1 MVSDYDGLTVA
12 ELKGLLR
19 DRGLPV
25 SGAKAI
31 LVDRLEA
38 SDARDM
44 PKNNQPSPA
53 KEHVPSPSTVEG
65 KKARV
70 RFKCRACGVLLAVPG
85 DHTGMVECPAC
96 RTQQSVETSNA
107 SGGVYPFGLT
117 RNQWSVAVSLSGV
130 VIGLLAIVV
139 FVNAFSYEVMCP
151 EENRIEV
158 VQDGETYPGCSGGTW
173 GPTLNRMFL
182 SCCLMVPLAASL
194 TQSGLALRKPR
205 VEFQHAHPMAHASSS
220 TPAAT
225 SASDEQFADSSSAE
239 LLQIIAKWFGLGLT
253 AASTLVALVGAALV
267 VLVLYLVFTY

>member
-1 MVSDYDGLTVA
+1 MASDYDGLTVA

-19 DRGLPV
+19 NRGLPV

-53 KEHVPSPSTVEG
+53 KEHVPSPYTVEG

-96 RTQQSVETSNA
+96 RTRQSVETRNA
-107 SGGVYPFGLT
+107 SGGAYPFGLT

-205 VEFQHAHPMAHASSS
+205 VEFQHAHPMARASSS

>member
-1 MVSDYDGLTVA
+1 MASDYDGLTVA
-12 ELKGLLR
+12 ELKELLR
-19 DRGLPV
+19 DRDLPV

-31 LVDRLEA
+31 LVERLEA
-38 SDARDM
+38 SDAWAL
-44 PKNNQPSPA
+44 PANNQPSPA
-53 KEHVPSPSTVEG
+53 QEHHSSPSTVG
-65 KKARV
+65 VKKEKV
-70 RFKCRACGVLLAVPG
+70 RFKCRACGVLLAVPA

-96 RTQQSVETSNA
+96 KTQQPVGTSNA
-107 SGGVYPFGLT
+107 SEGVYPFGLT

-158 VQDGETYPGCSGGTW
+158 SQDGATYQGCSGGTW
-173 GPTLNRMFL
+173 GPTLNRMFV
-182 SCCLMVPLAASL
+182 SCCLMVPIAASL

-205 VEFQHAHPMAHASSS
+205 VEFQHAHPMARASSS
-220 TPAAT
+220 NPAAT

>member
-1 MVSDYDGLTVA
+1 MLGTCRTTNLH
-12 ELKGLLR
+12 
-19 DRGLPV
+19 P
-25 SGAKAI
+25 
-31 LVDRLEA
+31 
-38 SDARDM
+38 
-44 PKNNQPSPA
+44 PKNTFHRPPRWRARRRGCGSSVVLVGFSSPSP
-53 KEHVPSPSTVEG
+53 
-65 KKARV
+65 
-70 RFKCRACGVLLAVPG
+70 

-151 EENRIEV
+151 EENRIEI

-205 VEFQHAHPMAHASSS
+205 VEFQHAHPMAHAIEFK
-220 TPAAT
+220 PRCN
-225 SASDEQFADSSSAE
+225 
-239 LLQIIAKWFGLGLT
+239 LGFGRTICRFFFG
-253 AASTLVALVGAALV
+253 
-267 VLVLYLVFTY
+267 

>member
-1 MVSDYDGLTVA
+1 MASDYDGLTVA

-38 SDARDM
+38 SDARAL
-44 PKNNQPSPA
+44 PENNQPSPA
-53 KEHVPSPSTVEG
+53 KEHVPSPSTAEG
-65 KKARV
+65 KKERV

-96 RTQQSVETSNA
+96 RTQQSVETSNPSA
-107 SGGVYPFGLT
+107 GVYPFGLT

-139 FVNAFSYEVMCP
+139 FFNAFSYEVMCP

-205 VEFQHAHPMAHASSS
+205 VEFHYAHPMARASSS
-220 TPAAT
+220 TPDAT